1 MSYLEINP
9 VASLHFALNPFK
21 FHVAS
26 HTTPVFFLPRSAV
39 LMAEFGDLVFSP
51 VVVPFLCFWIIGVV
65 FIAVF
70 SVPALF
76 LWVTALF
83 AFALVVGFTT
93 FGSGVTMFCVV
104 LWLESVVSAER
115 PSVARRF
122 GPGLGISADSGF
134 PSFFFVDEGEEEEAA
149 TASEREEAVGIVKF
163 WDFRGGGLP

>member
-1 MSYLEINP
+1 MYVTIPPPWLVLSCLFIRKPGTANEPGLAALSSLVSVSVMMSYLEINP

-26 HTTPVFFLPRSAV
+26 HTTPVFFLPRSTV

-65 FIAVF
+65 FITVF

-83 AFALVVGFTT
+83 AFALVEGFTT
-93 FGSGVTMFCVV
+93 FGSGVTMFVWYSGWSR
-104 LWLESVVSAER
+104 LYQQSA
-115 PSVARRF
+115 P
-122 GPGLGISADSGF
+122 P
-134 PSFFFVDEGEEEEAA
+134 
-149 TASEREEAVGIVKF
+149 
-163 WDFRGGGLP
+163 